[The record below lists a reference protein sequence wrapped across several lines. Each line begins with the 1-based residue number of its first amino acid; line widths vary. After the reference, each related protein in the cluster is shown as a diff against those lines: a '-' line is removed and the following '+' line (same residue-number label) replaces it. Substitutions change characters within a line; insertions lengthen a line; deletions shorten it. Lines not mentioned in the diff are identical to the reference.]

1 MNLVKLID
9 ERDLVKICPKCG
21 KKYLKNDNFCGIHDA
36 PIKLSYIK
44 DLVKRCKACGAE
56 YPEDYNYCIKCEWD
70 EPLEVF
76 SKPRPH
82 IDEIRQ
88 LKYNPNKRY
97 NFKKHQNNFTEFND
111 LLSDENI
118 NLLKEFNFTQL
129 QFDTI
134 IQNITNTSKMIM
146 EEFITKYNIY
156 MDKLY
161 ISEKILLYAK
171 TFVKTEYKQV
181 NTSNYGYYG
190 YNTIYVQDIDS
201 DPYEIITI
209 IHELSHFLLS
219 EILEQII
226 SEILNTDKTDA
237 LEALVY
243 HILHKDIFNKVVD
256 EYCAHTVEARFEN
269 FAYQDYGSYLDLL
282 NEFAQE
288 YSKKHLNI
296 AKTIGNTF
304 AIYIKSIIESF
315 ITAELRNEIKYE
327 LRKSDLK
334 KTNDFQYAT
343 DKKHNWNKFRQA
355 IKIILTKNIDQIMY
369 NPKDLEKL
377 ENARMK
383 FSENNK

>member
-1 MNLVKLID
+1 
-9 ERDLVKICPKCG
+9 
-21 KKYLKNDNFCGIHDA
+21 
-36 PIKLSYIK
+36 
-44 DLVKRCKACGAE
+44 
-56 YPEDYNYCIKCEWD
+56 
-70 EPLEVF
+70 
-76 SKPRPH
+76 
-82 IDEIRQ
+82 
-88 LKYNPNKRY
+88 
-97 NFKKHQNNFTEFND
+97 
-111 LLSDENI
+111 
-118 NLLKEFNFTQL
+118 
-129 QFDTI
+129 
-134 IQNITNTSKMIM
+134 M

-181 NTSNYGYYG
+181 NTSYYGYYG

-343 DKKHNWNKFRQA
+343 DKKNNWNKFRQA

-377 ENARMK
+377 ENTRMK